1 MPKIYTTLKAPQT
14 LHIKS
19 SMLLKYPIS
28 FKIQSLLQWN
38 PLKYLFPSRG
48 KNIRAQSQSKV
59 KIKLQLSNVWDPTH
73 DLLDNSKRTKG
84 LGHFSNPVLCSTQLV
99 LYAPDACTLLLLLFF
114 VVNHGPVNSN
124 TLHDLFSTGP
134 SISPESA
141 PSPVAFHDLSKCWAL
156 AALHYPFM
164 PSKPVP
170 RG

>member
-1 MPKIYTTLKAPQT
+1 MKTLSYVSS
-14 LHIKS
+14 LHQITEPA
-19 SMLLKYPIS
+19 LLV
-28 FKIQSLLQWN
+28 Q
-38 PLKYLFPSRG
+38 
-48 KNIRAQSQSKV
+48 
-59 KIKLQLSNVWDPTH
+59 QLMVPHPSNVWDPTH
-73 DLLDNSKRTKG
+73 NLLDNSKRTKG

-141 PSPVAFHDLSKCWAL
+141 PSPVAFHGLSKCWAL